1 MEKRVNALEVRL
13 RRLEDSVELR
23 CSEDNETRVELLE
36 KRVKVF
42 EVRLDGVDDDVELA
56 VSQDELN
63 EGDRKI
69 ELFEEKI
76 ELLGEKVAELY
87 KYVCERV

>member
-1 MEKRVNALEVRL
+1 M
-13 RRLEDSVELR
+13 
-23 CSEDNETRVELLE
+23 
-36 KRVKVF
+36 
-42 EVRLDGVDDDVELA
+42 DGVEDDVELA

-87 KYVCERV
+87 KYVCEQRD